1 MAPDGASWFPLPH
14 RGPSRRSE
22 PPADDG
28 EVEKPADAPH
38 VARPAAGSEQVGS
51 ATVDCALYENGE
63 RRGGRIAL
71 ETALEEAGACD
82 DGFVWI
88 GLHDPAAEVIQ
99 AVADHF
105 DLHPLAVEDA
115 VHSHQRAKL
124 ELYGDTLF
132 CVMKTARYVD
142 SEELVEVGELM
153 VFLGG
158 QFVVT
163 VRHGEASPLGDVRA
177 DLESHPDLLGVGP
190 SAVLYAIADRVVDD
204 YAAVIDGLAIDI
216 DEIEAEVFS
225 GAEHNAAERIYRL
238 KREVMD
244 FRRAVTP
251 LQAPMQRL
259 ASRQTG
265 LPLDPRTQDYFRDV
279 HDHLVRDADRIGAF
293 DELLT
298 GVLQA
303 NLAQLTARD
312 NQDMRR
318 ISAWV
323 AIIAVPTMVF
333 GMYGMNFEHMP
344 ELEWRYGY
352 PLVVAVVL
360 AICVALY
367 RRFKRVGWL

>member
-1 MAPDGASWFPLPH
+1 MAPSGASWFPMPH
-14 RGPSRRSE
+14 RGPSRRAEPATPPEPDGNE
-22 PPADDG
+22 PPPSQ
-28 EVEKPADAPH
+28 E
-38 VARPAAGSEQVGS
+38 RAGPERVGS
-51 ATVDCALYENGE
+51 ATVDCGLYEGGQ

-71 ETALEEAGACD
+71 ETALDEAAACD

-88 GLHDPAAEVIQ
+88 GLHDPEPDVIH

-124 ELYGDTLF
+124 ELYGETLF
-132 CVMKTARYVD
+132 CVLKTARYVD
-142 SEELVEVGELM
+142 SRELIEVGELM
-153 VFLGG
+153 VFVG
-158 QFVVT
+158 QDFVVT
-163 VRHGEASPLGDVRA
+163 IRHGEGSPLGDVRA
-177 DLESHPDLLGVGP
+177 DLEAHPDLLGVGP
-190 SAVLYAIADRVVDD
+190 SSVLYAVSDRVVDD
-204 YAAVIDGLAIDI
+204 YAGVIDGLANDI

-225 GAEHNAAERIYRL
+225 GSEDNAAERIYRL

-265 LPLDPRTQDYFRDV
+265 LPLDPRTEDYFRDV
-279 HDHLVRDADRIGAF
+279 HDHLVRDVDRIGTF

-333 GMYGMNFEHMP
+333 AIYGMNFDHMP
-344 ELEWRYGY
+344 ELHWRYGY
-352 PLVVAVVL
+352 PMVL
-360 AICVALY
+360 AAVALVCFGLY